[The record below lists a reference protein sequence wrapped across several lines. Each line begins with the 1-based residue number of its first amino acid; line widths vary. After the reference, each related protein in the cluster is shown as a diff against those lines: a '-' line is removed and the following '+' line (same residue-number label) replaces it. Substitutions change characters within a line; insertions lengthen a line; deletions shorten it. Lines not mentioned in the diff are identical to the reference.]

1 MDMYASPLIDAGT
14 LCTICLAVLMLA
26 INRSKVVQFRN
37 RIAPNRLPAFRP
49 ISRTNLTVF
58 ILHRHRVMSVPPPH
72 ERTRNP
78 THGELERL
86 HKTQR
91 LVDRSSDGQIVHR
104 DLSQHPLGIDQIA
117 RAQRD
122 PLVLD
127 QTPVLARDAHV
138 AVGQQRDAQIGPE
151 AACGAGLLRPGVVGV
166 LRVGRDACV
175 FVARRVSGDFAVVA
189 RERKK
194 ERGCAWRKKT
204 YRARWC

>member
-1 MDMYASPLIDAGT
+1 MWHSLSSMDMYASPLIDAGT

-91 LVDRSSDGQIVHR
+91 LIDRASNGQIVHR

-117 RAQRD
+117 RAERD
-122 PLVLD
+122 PLSSIKHPYSRAMHMLRSASSGMRKLGPRPPAARSCCN
-127 QTPVLARDAHV
+127 QT
-138 AVGQQRDAQIGPE
+138 
-151 AACGAGLLRPGVVGV
+151 
-166 LRVGRDACV
+166 
-175 FVARRVSGDFAVVA
+175 
-189 RERKK
+189 
-194 ERGCAWRKKT
+194 
-204 YRARWC
+204 WCSTSTSSQSALE